1 MGVIEYLKKIYG
13 YGVPIF
19 LKDIR
24 IGRKSKTAI
33 RKELSRAVK
42 QKLIV
47 REAHGIYYFE
57 EENKEF
63 PSVVS
68 FNDIIEKKYIK
79 DDFGIKGF
87 DVNIYGYYSG
97 QTFLHHFGISQQVP
111 AIIEIT
117 TNKCTCKRTIN
128 INGRMAILRK
138 GKTEIDHTNWKILQ
152 FLDMISMSLNDEEII
167 NNKKLLKSYITKY
180 LINSNFHKY
189 IKLYSQR
196 VRAILDET
204 GLSKAFGNGENMNV
218 INREKT
224 KTTFDIDKDEEATI
238 VNDGLSNLENNQIKD
253 GETSLKELKDK
264 YGL

>member
-1 MGVIEYLKKIYG
+1 MNIVSYLKDIYG
-13 YGVPIF
+13 YGTPIF

-87 DVNIYGYYSG
+87 DINVYGYYSG
-97 QTFLHHFGISQQVP
+97 QTFLHWFGISQQVP
-111 AIIEIT
+111 AILEIV

-152 FLDMISMSLNDEEII
+152 FLDMISMSLNDEEIK

-180 LINSNFHKY
+180 LINSNYHKY
-189 IKLYSQR
+189 IKLYSHR
-196 VRAILDET
+196 VRTILDET
-204 GLSKAFGNGENMNV
+204 GLSKVFEKDENMNV
-218 INREKT
+218 INREKRKQHSIST
-224 KTTFDIDKDEEATI
+224 KMKK
-238 VNDGLSNLENNQIKD
+238 Q
-253 GETSLKELKDK
+253 
-264 YGL
+264 

>member
-63 PSVVS
+63 PSAVS

-87 DVNIYGYYSG
+87 DVNIY
-97 QTFLHHFGISQQVP
+97 QVP

-196 VRAILDET
+196 VRAILDGT

-253 GETSLKELKDK
+253 GEASLKELKDK

>member
-1 MGVIEYLKKIYG
+1 MNIVGYLKDIYG
-13 YGVPIF
+13 YGTPIF

-33 RKELSRAVK
+33 RKELSRAVE

-87 DVNIYGYYSG
+87 DINVYGYYSG
-97 QTFLHHFGISQQVP
+97 QTFLHWFGISQQVP
-111 AIIEIT
+111 AILEIV

-152 FLDMISMSLNDEEII
+152 FFDMISSLQDYEISE
-167 NNKKLLKSYITKY
+167 NKEKLLDYIGKNFQKNHFTKY
-180 LINSNFHKY
+180 IGLYSNKVMKKIVEGGLIN
-189 IKLYSQR
+189 
-196 VRAILDET
+196 
-204 GLSKAFGNGENMNV
+204 AF
-218 INREKT
+218 R
-224 KTTFDIDKDEEATI
+224 
-238 VNDGLSNLENNQIKD
+238 
-253 GETSLKELKDK
+253 
-264 YGL
+264 